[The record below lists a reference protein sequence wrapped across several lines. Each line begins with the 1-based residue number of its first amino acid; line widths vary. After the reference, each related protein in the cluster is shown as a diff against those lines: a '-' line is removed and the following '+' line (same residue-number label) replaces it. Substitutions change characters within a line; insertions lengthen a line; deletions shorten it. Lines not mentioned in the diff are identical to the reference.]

1 MWGILGGV
9 CTQSHLYL
17 WENPPEIS
25 ILECTK
31 STKPIYCQNI
41 REAVPSPEPQL
52 HPLHRGQAKFMIQ
65 NIYGPQIFESLLN
78 LERPEDFQLF

>member
-1 MWGILGGV
+1 MFP
-9 CTQSHLYL
+9 H
-17 WENPPEIS
+17 NPIRIDGRTLLKPS
-25 ILECTK
+25 IIECTK

-41 REAVPSPEPQL
+41 REVVPSPEPQL

-65 NIYGPQIFESLLN
+65 NIYGPQIFVSLLN